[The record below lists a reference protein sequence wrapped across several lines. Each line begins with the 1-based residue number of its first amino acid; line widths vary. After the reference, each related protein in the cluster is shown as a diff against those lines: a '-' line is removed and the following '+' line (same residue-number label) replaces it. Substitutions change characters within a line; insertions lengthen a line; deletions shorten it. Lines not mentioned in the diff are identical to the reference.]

1 MTLRGS
7 LRSHLSDRLRGSLRS
22 HLSGRLLVALLA
34 ILTLS
39 GCSFSVYDLPLP
51 GGASTGTNP
60 LTIHVKFA
68 DVLDLVPDS
77 AVKVNDV
84 SVGKVTSVNLDHG
97 IADVTVQVRRDTD
110 LPANAVASIEQ
121 TSLLGEKFVALA
133 APPTDPS
140 PQRLESGATIPLE
153 RSGRNP
159 EVEEVLGALS
169 LVLNGGGVEQL
180 KTIADELTSAL
191 SGHEDA
197 ARSVLDQVNTLM
209 ANLDQNK
216 GAIVDAIDALNRLS
230 ASARAQEGTI
240 DATLEK
246 LPGALTSIDQQRGD
260 LVRTL
265 QALAQLGDTGVRVI
279 GASKAATISSV
290 RDLQPTL
297 TELAASGDDLVNALA
312 TLPTYPFTDD
322 VVGRDPQMARS
333 FHMGDYM
340 NLSIKFDVDLGDILG
355 SVTKGSLLP
364 PVVNPTQTVN
374 QLLQCLSSGSLT
386 SAACQAFIGGVGNL
400 VTALTQI
407 KAECLKAPNRDTA
420 LCKGLNVLP
429 GLPQVGGTPPSS
441 GSSSGAGG
449 LLGGSVIPGLLRATP
464 DLRVHQQGVTLG
476 EMKALY
482 DPTLVALLMPGLADG
497 STGGG
502 R

>member
-1 MTLRGS
+1 MK
-7 LRSHLSDRLRGSLRS
+7 
-22 HLSGRLLVALLA
+22 RLLIALLA
-34 ILTLS
+34 VLTLS

-51 GGASTGTNP
+51 GGASTGKDP
-60 LTIHVKFA
+60 LTIHVQFA

-84 SVGKVTSVNLDHG
+84 SVGRVSSVKLDHG
-97 IADVTVQVRRDTD
+97 VADVTVTVRRDTD

-133 APPTDPS
+133 APPTGAS
-140 PQRLESGATIPLE
+140 TQRLTNGATIPLE

-169 LVLNGGGVEQL
+169 LVLNGGGIEQL
-180 KTIADELTSAL
+180 KTISEELTSAL
-191 SGHEDA
+191 AGHEDA

-216 GAIVDAIDALNRLS
+216 GAIVNAIDALNRL
-230 ASARAQEGTI
+230 AVSARSQEGTI

-246 LPGALTSIDQQRGD
+246 LPGALTSIDQQRAD
-260 LVRTL
+260 LVKTL

-279 GASKAATISSV
+279 GASKAATISSI

-312 TLPTYPFTDD
+312 TLPTYPFTDE

-340 NLSIKFDVDLGDILG
+340 NLSINLDVDLGDILG
-355 SVTKGSLLP
+355 SVSNGSILP
-364 PVVNPTQTVN
+364 SAINPTTTVN

-386 SAACQAFIGGVGNL
+386 SAACQGFIGGVGNL

-407 KAECLKAPNRDTA
+407 KSECLKATNRDTA
-420 LCKGLNVLP
+420 LCKTLNVVP
-429 GLPQVGGTPPSS
+429 GLPQFGGPAPSA
-441 GSSSGAGG
+441 GASSGAGG
-449 LLGGSVIPGLLRATP
+449 LLGGSVVPGLLRATP
-464 DLRVHQQGVTLG
+464 NLRVRQHGVTLG

-482 DPTLVALLMPGLADG
+482 DPTLVSLLMPGLAAG
-497 STGGG
+497 SAAANGGG